1 MGKYVLT
8 GGATGI
14 GAAIKQ
20 QLLDQGNDIVVIDLK
35 DGDYLADL
43 GDPAARKTVIEQV
56 KADHPSI
63 DGLITCAGVAS
74 QFPNPAKILQINY
87 FGTVEIIEG
96 LSDNIVSGGRVV
108 AISSNSAPMST
119 RPDLIDAMLGG
130 DENAVVGMAS
140 DLHGHECYA
149 SSKGAVARYMRRKA
163 PEFARQGA
171 TFNAVAPGYIQT
183 PMTKAVEESEE
194 YGELIKAFMDSIP
207 IGRPGQADDVANVV
221 LFLLSPQ
228 GSYVAGTTIF
238 IDGAHDAMM
247 RPDTNL

>member
-14 GAAIKQ
+14 GAAIKR
-20 QLLDQGNDIVVIDLK
+20 QLLDQGHDIVVIDLK

-56 KADHPSI
+56 KADHPNI

-96 LSDNIVSGGRVV
+96 LSENIVSGGRVV

-130 DENAVVGMAS
+130 DESAVIGMAS
-140 DLHGHECYA
+140 DLHGCLLYT
-149 SSKGAVARYMRRKA
+149 SPSPR
-163 PEFARQGA
+163 
-171 TFNAVAPGYIQT
+171 
-183 PMTKAVEESEE
+183 
-194 YGELIKAFMDSIP
+194 
-207 IGRPGQADDVANVV
+207 DD
-221 LFLLSPQ
+221 
-228 GSYVAGTTIF
+228 
-238 IDGAHDAMM
+238 
-247 RPDTNL
+247 R

>member
-20 QLLDQGNDIVVIDLK
+20 QLLDQGHNIVVIDLK

-43 GDPAARKTVIEQV
+43 GDPVARKTVIDQV
-56 KADHPSI
+56 KAEHPSI

-96 LSDNIVSGGRVV
+96 LSENIASGGRVV

-119 RPDLIDAMLGG
+119 FLIALQSSSFQDVPLHASQTTLDCCVSLNCKPVDKMSVSVIIFSHFLTSRSMMLLT
-130 DENAVVGMAS
+130 S
-140 DLHGHECYA
+140 
-149 SSKGAVARYMRRKA
+149 
-163 PEFARQGA
+163 
-171 TFNAVAPGYIQT
+171 
-183 PMTKAVEESEE
+183 
-194 YGELIKAFMDSIP
+194 
-207 IGRPGQADDVANVV
+207 
-221 LFLLSPQ
+221 
-228 GSYVAGTTIF
+228 
-238 IDGAHDAMM
+238 
-247 RPDTNL
+247 

>member
-14 GAAIKQ
+14 GAAIKR
-20 QLLDQGNDIVVIDLK
+20 QLLGQGHDIVVIDLK

-43 GDPAARKTVIEQV
+43 GDPAVRKAVIDQV

-96 LSDNIVSGGRVV
+96 LSENIVSGGRVV

-119 RPDLIDAMLGG
+119 RPDLTDACLAVMRAPLSAWPVTFMAMSVTPAVRALWLGIC
-130 DENAVVGMAS
+130 DEKPPNLRDKVS
-140 DLHGHECYA
+140 P
-149 SSKGAVARYMRRKA
+149 S
-163 PEFARQGA
+163 
-171 TFNAVAPGYIQT
+171 T
-183 PMTKAVEESEE
+183 P
-194 YGELIKAFMDSIP
+194 
-207 IGRPGQADDVANVV
+207 
-221 LFLLSPQ
+221 
-228 GSYVAGTTIF
+228 
-238 IDGAHDAMM
+238 
-247 RPDTNL
+247 